1 MEQTTPELKMT
12 FMPSTIE
19 HLGARLYSTIP
30 PIIAEL
36 VANSLDADA
45 HTVRIQLQDVD
56 EKRVIVSDDGIGM
69 SFDDINNKF
78 LRIGRN
84 RRLDKQSGG
93 DTSPSGRLVIGKKG
107 LGKLS
112 FFGLANKVTV
122 STIHH
127 GYRNTFSL
135 DWNDIIHSG
144 INIISDYQP
153 QILECN
159 IPVKDNSGTVV
170 LLDSIKRSSKFNA
183 EELANSLSRFFI
195 FDSDVDVIIE
205 HNTEPPIHLDNS
217 RRYAT
222 LEREFSWNIPA
233 DLPANICNEY
243 SNAELVTGC
252 IFSTKKPISPSTH
265 LRGITLF
272 SRGKLVNLPEFFSE
286 STSSHFYSYVSGW
299 LEVNFIDNLSEDVID
314 TNRQSLNWEN
324 DIMRGLRTYL
334 RSIVGYIRNDWR
346 RKRTEKQEE
355 KLKQETGINLSAW
368 ESTIPSSVNADLV
381 PLLNLLKQGGE
392 HPENEAEM
400 VRGVKHLYNIVP
412 PYPLFHWRHL
422 HNQLKNCVWPY
433 YQTEDYYGAVF
444 EGCKL
449 YIDEVSKKSAIAMRD
464 RSLLEKVFKK
474 DNPVLRVTDSYL
486 TGNNSF
492 SFTQDTLNNMED
504 GHRLL
509 SVAMWEAF
517 RCPIAHEQV
526 NKLRDSGLFSE
537 QDCLDALSILS
548 HLFHRLE
555 YSTHT

>member
-1 MEQTTPELKMT
+1 
-12 FMPSTIE
+12 MPSTIE

-45 HTVRIQLQDVD
+45 HTIRIQLEDMD

-84 RRLDKQSGG
+84 RRLDRHAGG
-93 DTSPSGRLVIGKKG
+93 DLSPSGRLVIGKKG

-112 FFGLANKVTV
+112 FFGLANKVTI
-122 STIHH
+122 STVYH

-144 INIISDYQP
+144 NNIISDYQP
-153 QILECN
+153 KIIEYN
-159 IPVKDNSGTVV
+159 VPVVANPGTVV
-170 LLDSIKRSSKFNA
+170 SLDSIKRSSRFNA

-195 FDSDVDVIIE
+195 VDSSVDIIIE
-205 HNTEPPIHLDNS
+205 HNSEPPIHLDNS

-222 LEREFSWNIPA
+222 LEEEFSWNIPTH
-233 DLPANICNEY
+233 LPASICKEY
-243 SNAELVTGC
+243 SNAELVTGY
-252 IFSTKKPISPSTH
+252 IFSTKKPIPPSTR

-286 STSSHFYSYVSGW
+286 STSSHFYSYISGW
-299 LEVNFIDNLSEDVID
+299 LEVNFIDDLTEDVID

-324 DIMRGLRTYL
+324 DVMQELRAYL
-334 RSIVGYIRNDWR
+334 RSIVSYIRNDWR
-346 RKRTEKQEE
+346 HKRSKKQEE
-355 KLKQETGINLSAW
+355 KLKKETGIDLLAW
-368 ESTIPSSVNADLV
+368 KSTIPSSVNADLT

-392 HPENEAEM
+392 HPENETEA

-422 HNQLKNCVWPY
+422 HNQLKNCVWSY
-433 YQTEDYYGAVF
+433 YQTGDYYGAVF

-449 YIDEVSKKSAIAMRD
+449 YIDEVSKKSSIAMRD
-464 RSLLEKVFKK
+464 RNLLQKVFQK

-486 TGNNSF
+486 TGGKSY
-492 SFTQDTLNNMED
+492 SFTQDTLSNMED

-509 SVAMWEAF
+509 SIAMWEAF

-555 YSTHT
+555 HSTLT

>member
-1 MEQTTPELKMT
+1 MGQNTPELKMT

-36 VANSLDADA
+36 IANSLDADA
-45 HTVRIQLQDVD
+45 HTVRVQLEDMD

-93 DTSPSGRLVIGKKG
+93 NVSPSGRPVIGKKG

-112 FFGLANKVTV
+112 FFGLADQITV
-122 STIHH
+122 STVHR
-127 GYRNTFSL
+127 GYKNTFSL
-135 DWNDIIHSG
+135 DWNDIINSG
-144 INIISDYQP
+144 INIVSDYQP
-153 QILECN
+153 KILEYN
-159 IPVKDNSGTVV
+159 VPVKENSGTVV
-170 LLDSIKRSSKFNA
+170 KLDNIKRSSRFSA

-195 FDSDVDVIIE
+195 LDSDVDIIIE
-205 HNTEPPIHLDNS
+205 HNSEPPIHLDNS

-222 LEREFSWNIPA
+222 LEKEFSWSIPR
-233 DLPANICNEY
+233 DLPSNIIDSY
-243 SNAELVTGC
+243 IDAKLVSGC
-252 IFSTKKPISPSTH
+252 IFSTTKPIPPSTA

-299 LEVNFIDNLSEDVID
+299 LEVNFIDDLSEDVID

-324 DIMRGLRTYL
+324 DAMQNLRTYL
-334 RSIVGYIRNDWR
+334 KSIVGHIRNDWR
-346 RKRTEKQEE
+346 HKRAMKQEE
-355 KLKQETGINLSAW
+355 KLREETGIDFTTW
-368 ESTIPSSVNADLV
+368 ESTIPSSVKTDLM
-381 PLLNLLKQGGE
+381 PLIDVLKQGVE
-392 HPENEAEM
+392 HPENGSKAAKG
-400 VRGVKHLYNIVP
+400 VRHLYNIVP

-422 HNQLKNCVWPY
+422 HKTLKECVKPY
-433 YQTEDYYGAVF
+433 YKNGDYYNAVF

-449 YIDEVSKKSAIAMRD
+449 YIDEVGKKSAVAMRNKN
-464 RSLLEKVFKK
+464 LLEKVFKK
-474 DNPVLRVTDSYL
+474 VNPILRVTDNYL
-486 TGNNSF
+486 SEKDGYT
-492 SFTQDTLNNMED
+492 FTQETIDHLEE

-509 SVAMWEAF
+509 SIAMWEAF
-517 RCPIAHEQV
+517 RCPMAHEQMS
-526 NKLRDSGLFSE
+526 KLSKSGLFSE

-555 YSTHT
+555 HSTHT

>member
-1 MEQTTPELKMT
+1 MGQITPELKMT

-45 HTVRIQLQDVD
+45 HTVRVQLEDIG

-84 RRLDKQSGG
+84 RRLDRQSGG
-93 DTSPSGRLVIGKKG
+93 DVSPSGRLVIGKKG

-112 FFGLANKVTV
+112 FFGLADKVTV
-122 STIHH
+122 STVHH
-127 GYRNTFSL
+127 GCRNTFSL
-135 DWNDIIHSG
+135 DWNDIINSG

-153 QILECN
+153 KILEYN
-159 IPVKDNSGTVV
+159 VPVKENHGTVV
-170 LLDSIKRSSKFNA
+170 SLDRIKRSSNFNA
-183 EELANSLSRFFI
+183 EELANSLSRYFI
-195 FDSDVDVIIE
+195 FDSDVDIIIE
-205 HNTEPPIHLDNS
+205 HNAEPPIHLDNS

-222 LEREFSWNIPA
+222 LNKEFSWNIPA
-233 DLPANICNEY
+233 HLPDNIRNEY
-243 SNAELVTGC
+243 SNAGLVTGC
-252 IFSTKKPISPSTH
+252 IFSTKKPIPPSTH

-299 LEVNFIDNLSEDVID
+299 LEVNFIDDLDEDVID

-324 DIMRGLRTYL
+324 DVMRELRTYL
-334 RSIVGYIRNDWR
+334 RSIVSYIRKD
-346 RKRTEKQEE
+346 KQEE
-355 KLKQETGINLSAW
+355 KLKEETGIDLPAW
-368 ESTIPSSVNADLV
+368 KSTIPSSVNADLT

-392 HPENEAEM
+392 HPEKEAEA

-422 HNQLKNCVWPY
+422 HNQLRDCVRSY
-433 YQTEDYYGAVF
+433 YENGDYYSAVF

-464 RSLLEKVFKK
+464 RILLEKVFQKS
-474 DNPVLRVTDSYL
+474 NPVLRVTDSYL
-486 TGNNSF
+486 AGKNSC
-492 SFTQDTLNNMED
+492 SFTQETLNNMEE

-526 NKLRDSGLFSE
+526 SKLRNSGLFSE

-555 YSTHT
+555 HSIHT